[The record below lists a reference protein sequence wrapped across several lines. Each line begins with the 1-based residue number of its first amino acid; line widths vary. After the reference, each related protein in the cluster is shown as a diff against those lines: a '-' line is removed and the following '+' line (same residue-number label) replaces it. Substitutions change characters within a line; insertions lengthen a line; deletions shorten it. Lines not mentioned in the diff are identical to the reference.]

1 MREDSLELPV
11 NTKLEGR
18 YKIIRVLGAG
28 GFGITYEAWDELNKI
43 KCAIKEFAP
52 MGIAVRSD
60 ENQMVPITN
69 DKRQIYDHGRKRFL
83 EEAEILK
90 QLQGISTVVTI
101 TDYFNAN
108 GTSYFVMEYLDGVT
122 LKMLVRQMGGRI
134 PYEQALPVL
143 YELGM
148 ALKEVHMRG
157 NIFHRDISPEN
168 IIITAQGQ
176 VKLIDFGN
184 AKFIMNHNEQ
194 SLSVVLKPG
203 FAPFEQYSSKGK
215 QGCYTDVYSLAGTF
229 YYVLS
234 GQMLPHA
241 PERVA
246 GTPYV
251 RLRDMG
257 LGIPEYISDAF
268 DCALEVHAINRT
280 QTMEAFLQDLRLI
293 KKSEP
298 MKEQMQAVTDSVAAP
313 TWKPYL
319 DVIYMNK
326 QAQRYLL
333 PINVPVVVGRS
344 QQHAQIV
351 LVGDT
356 CISKRQFEIFYDSI
370 EQSFYIQDHSTNG
383 TFIDGERLEKEKIYL
398 LAEQQVIWV
407 GNQIISLK
415 AGKIY
420 E

>member
-1 MREDSLELPV
+1 MREDSLELAL

-18 YKIIRVLGAG
+18 YKIPRVLGAG

-43 KCAIKEFAP
+43 MCAIKEFAP
-52 MGIAVRSD
+52 MGIAIRSAVGQMMPISD
-60 ENQMVPITN
+60 E
-69 DKRQIYDHGRKRFL
+69 KKQIYEHGRERFL

-90 QLQGISTVVTI
+90 QLQNIPAVVTI

-122 LKMLVRQMGGRI
+122 LKALVRQMGGRI
-134 PYEQALPVL
+134 SYDQALPVL

-148 ALKEVHMRG
+148 ALKEVHMKG

-168 IIITAQGQ
+168 IIITMQGQ

-184 AKFIMNHNEQ
+184 AKFIMNHDEQ

-215 QGCYTDVYSLAGTF
+215 QGSYTDVYSLAGTF

-257 LGIPEYISDAF
+257 LGIPDYISDAF
-268 DCALEVHAINRT
+268 DRALEVRASNRT
-280 QTMEAFLQDLRLI
+280 QTMEAFLQDLRLL
-293 KKSEP
+293 KREDTVVPSQPK
-298 MKEQMQAVTDSVAAP
+298 QAAASAI
-313 TWKPYL
+313 KPYL
-319 DVIYMNK
+319 DVVYMGK
-326 QAQRYLL
+326 QTQRYLL
-333 PINVPVVVGRS
+333 PPNVPVVVGRS
-344 QQHAQIV
+344 QQQAQIV
-351 LVGDT
+351 LVGDS
-356 CISKRQFEIFYDSI
+356 CVSKKQFEIFYDSI
-370 EQSFYIQDHSTNG
+370 EQVFYIQDHSTNG
-383 TFIDGERLEKEKIYL
+383 TFIGGERLEKEKIYL
-398 LAEQQVIWV
+398 LSEQQVVWV

-415 AGKIY
+415 AGKLY

>member
-1 MREDSLELPV
+1 MREDSLELPL

-18 YKIIRVLGAG
+18 YKITRVLGAG

-52 MGIAVRSD
+52 MGIAIRSA
-60 ENQMVPITN
+60 EGQMMPIKS
-69 DKRQIYDHGRKRFL
+69 DKKRIYEHGRERFL

-90 QLQGISTVVTI
+90 QLQSISAVVTI
-101 TDYFNAN
+101 TDYFNTN

-122 LKMLVRQMGGRI
+122 LKALVRQMGGRI
-134 PYEQALPVL
+134 PYEQAMPLL

-148 ALKEVHMRG
+148 ALKEVHMQG

-168 IIITAQGQ
+168 IIITTQGQ
-176 VKLIDFGN
+176 VKLIDFGS
-184 AKFIMNHNEQ
+184 AKFIMNHDEQ

-215 QGCYTDVYSLAGTF
+215 QGSYTDVYSLAGTF
-229 YYVLS
+229 YYVFS

-251 RLRDMG
+251 RLQDMG
-257 LGIPEYISDAF
+257 LGIPGYISDAF
-268 DCALEVHAINRT
+268 DRALEVQAKNRT
-280 QTMEAFLQDLRLI
+280 QTMEAFLQDLRLL
-293 KKSEP
+293 KTAENPKLQPRFATE
-298 MKEQMQAVTDSVAAP
+298 SVAASICQ
-313 TWKPYL
+313 PYL
-319 DVIYMNK
+319 DVIYMGK
-326 QAQRYLL
+326 QTQRYLL
-333 PINVPVVVGRS
+333 PTNAPVVVGRS
-344 QQHAQIV
+344 QQQAQIV
-351 LVGDT
+351 LVGDS

-370 EQSFYIQDHSTNG
+370 EKVFYIQDHSTNG

-398 LAEQQVIWV
+398 LSEQQVIWV

-415 AGKIY
+415 AGKLY